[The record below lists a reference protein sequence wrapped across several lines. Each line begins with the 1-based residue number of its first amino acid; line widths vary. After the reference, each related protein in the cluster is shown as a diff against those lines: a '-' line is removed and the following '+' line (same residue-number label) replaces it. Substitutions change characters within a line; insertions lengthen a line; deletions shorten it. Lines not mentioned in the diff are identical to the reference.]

1 MTTINNKIAEVC
13 SNMVAD
19 IITPA
24 INQYVSKLSEKF
36 GIDSKDAMMIWDN
49 MNPDFNISAVSTGKQ
64 MNKTGKKRAYT
75 KKEPRKTSAWLQYA
89 ATKRPDVKAELA
101 ATGLEGKELFGA
113 VAKKLGTD
121 WKNMKAADKVIYQ
134 AMADQKNDALSD
146 NDSASESSK
155 SDKPTAV
162 KKSKKASIKKKMP
175 IKPHSDDETDGAGEG
190 SDNEI
195 EESKH
200 SEPPTP
206 PPQHKTKKKMRRI
219 PVQEDSDDDL
229 EEEE

>member
-36 GIDSKDAMMIWDN
+36 GIDGKDAMTIWDN

-64 MNKTGKKRAYT
+64 MNNTGKKRAYT

-134 AMADQKNDALSD
+134 AMADQKNDAISD
-146 NDSASESSK
+146 DSASESSK
-155 SDKPTAV
+155 SDKPTTV
-162 KKSKKASIKKKMP
+162 KKSKKASIKKKLP
-175 IKPHSDDETDGAGEG
+175 IKPHSDDESDGAGEG
-190 SDNEI
+190 SDNEM

-200 SEPPTP
+200 SEPPSP